1 MYKNRQLTYLQK
13 IWIHNSF
20 DEIMEYTI
28 VCEEQ
33 MEPKE
38 IVAEIKEDVDKT
50 FGMCVPTD
58 LIYHEIDNYL
68 SQH

>member
-1 MYKNRQLTYLQK
+1 MSKKRELTYLQK
-13 IWIHNSF
+13 VWIHNSF

-33 MEPKE
+33 MEPRE

-50 FGMCVPTD
+50 FDICVPTD
-58 LIYHEIDNYL
+58 LIYEEIDNYL

>member
-1 MYKNRQLTYLQK
+1 MYKERQLTYLQK
-13 IWIHNSF
+13 VWIHNSF

-28 VCEEQ
+28 VCEDQ

-50 FGMCVPTD
+50 FNICVPTH
-58 LIYHEIDNYL
+58 LIYQEINNYL

>member
-1 MYKNRQLTYLQK
+1 MYKKRQLTYQQK

-28 VCEEQ
+28 VCEER

-58 LIYHEIDNYL
+58 LIYDEIDNYL